1 MDRLSGIP
9 HLSVMRDCIIFVT
22 TGVWESGNDAY
33 DVMNF
38 FIFFSLYPLCTP
50 VFSSSFLF
58 QIRAGICLMLCA
70 AQLDESY
77 VVSSGLE
84 NVR

>member
-33 DVMNF
+33 DVMNCVF
-38 FIFFSLYPLCTP
+38 PSHFIH
-50 VFSSSFLF
+50 
-58 QIRAGICLMLCA
+58 
-70 AQLDESY
+70 Y
-77 VVSSGLE
+77 VPRFWV
-84 NVR
+84 

>member
-38 FIFFSLYPLCTP
+38 VFFSLYTLCTP
-50 VFSSSFLF
+50 FFLSFLF
-58 QIRAGICLMLCA
+58 QIHAGICLMLCA
-70 AQLDESY
+70 AQLDESF